1 MSSLASKIS
10 NAYPTFNKTSALI
23 ADAYF
28 KNPSI
33 FLSKNIRKL
42 Q

>member
-1 MSSLASKIS
+1 MSNLTSKIS

-23 ADAYF
+23 ADTYL

-33 FLSKNIRKL
+33 FFK
-42 Q
+42 